1 MLKLA
6 YGGTLSGYD
15 PTNKTNYNYSGIK
28 SLFKIYRNNFQFS
41 ISRSGYFLFKG
52 VEILKKN
59 YGVTENDLQI
69 NIWGDIHNTNKV
81 QVNEFDINNLIFFDN
96 TLPKSKSID
105 QLKSSDI
112 LFLPIELNA
121 VAHNT
126 LFIPGKVFEYFM
138 LEKPILILSQ
148 NSDCLDLVKNSGLGI
163 YANPEN
169 PNEIAEL
176 LLRFIKDKN
185 LLEQY
190 VPNKEFI
197 SSCSF
202 KERSREFAAV
212 FDRILEQKEIK
223 PT

>member
-1 MLKLA
+1 MLKIA

-15 PTNKTNYNYSGIK
+15 PSNKVNYNYSGIK
-28 SLFKIYRNNFQFS
+28 SLFKIYRNNFQLS

-59 YGVTENDLQI
+59 HDVTKKDLQI
-69 NIWGDIHNTNKV
+69 NLWGDIHITNKV
-81 QVNEFDINNLIFFDN
+81 QINELDINDLIFIDN
-96 TLPKSKSID
+96 MLPKSKSID
-105 QLKSSDI
+105 KLKSSDI

-121 VAHNT
+121 ADHNT

-138 LEKPILILSQ
+138 LQKPILILSQ
-148 NSDCLDLVKNSGLGI
+148 NSDCLDLVKKSGLGI
-163 YANPEN
+163 CANPEN

-176 LLRFIKDKN
+176 LLRFIRDKN
-185 LLEQY
+185 LLKQY

-202 KERSREFAAV
+202 KVKSREFAAV
-212 FDRILEQKEIK
+212 FDRLLKQKAIK
-223 PT
+223 SK